1 MKTLS
6 HLSADLFQS
15 ISEHSGSNA
24 FFINGQFY
32 TYREFAELC
41 GKYIRCI
48 SENNYRVVSVYTT
61 NHIETYAA
69 IIAVFISG
77 KTFMPVHPDNP
88 PERSLF
94 TLEASGADVMFTV
107 DDLPFPLPCPVHN
120 AADIA
125 GTASGFTLQEH
136 LSEDTAYILFTSG
149 STGTPKGVPI
159 SYHNITSFLNGF
171 FNEGIELNTSD
182 RVLQMFHLTFDLSLC
197 SYLTGLLHGACVYT
211 LPPVEVKYVAVY
223 EMLEEHRITFSIMVP
238 SIISYL
244 RPFFSEIR
252 LDALRYNIFCG
263 EALYLDIIEEWQK
276 CIPGARIYNVYGP
289 TEDIICTSY
298 EVPEQNCKS
307 MNGIICI
314 GKPMKDNIVEIF
326 GEDGK
331 RVGKNTKGELCLAGP
346 HLTRGYITEPE
357 KNDKAFFFSETDG
370 TRHRFYHSGDI
381 GIRDND
387 GDLFYLGRNDNQ
399 VKVMGGYRVELS
411 EIEYHAMAAT
421 PDVRL
426 VALAQPKASGV
437 SVIHIVTEGNHN
449 QTETIRTALKNTL
462 PDYMHPDD
470 YHNLPSFPLSANG
483 KIDRRKIASL
493 IFGTF
498 R

>member
-1 MKTLS
+1 MKTLN
-6 HLSADLFQS
+6 HLSADLFKS

-24 FFINGQFY
+24 FFISGSYY
-32 TYREFAELC
+32 TYKEFAAMC

-48 SENNYRVVSVYTT
+48 RENNYRVVSVYTT
-61 NHIETYAA
+61 NHIETYAS

-88 PERSLF
+88 ADRSLF
-94 TLEASGADVMFTV
+94 TLKASGADVIFTV
-107 DDLPFPLPCPVHN
+107 DALPFSLPCPVQH
-120 AADIA
+120 ATSVA
-125 GTASGFTLQEH
+125 GMASDFSLNEN
-136 LSEDTAYILFTSG
+136 LSDDTAYILFTSG

-159 SYHNITSFLNGF
+159 SYHNIGSFLNGF
-171 FNEGIELNTSD
+171 FHEGIELTPDD

-197 SYLTGLLHGACVYT
+197 SYLTGLLHGACIYT
-211 LPPVEVKYVAVY
+211 LPPVEVKYMAVY

-244 RPFFSEIR
+244 RPFFSEIK

-263 EALYLDIIEEWQK
+263 EALYLDIIEEWRN
-276 CIPGARIYNVYGP
+276 CIPNARIFNVYGP

-298 EVPEQNCKS
+298 EVPANHCKS

-314 GKPMKDNIVEIF
+314 GKAMKDNIVEIF

-331 RVGKNTKGELCLAGP
+331 LTGSNAKGELCLAGP
-346 HLTRGYITEPE
+346 HLTKGYITEPE
-357 KNDKAFFFSETDG
+357 KNDRAFFEYEIEG
-370 TRHRFYHSGDI
+370 IRHRFYHSGDI
-381 GIRDND
+381 GIRDHN

-399 VKVMGGYRVELS
+399 VKVSGGYRVELS
-411 EIEYHAMAAT
+411 EIEFHAMTAA

-437 SVIHIVTEGNHN
+437 CVIHIVTEGNEEK
-449 QTETIRTALKNTL
+449 TEKIRTHLKKTL
-462 PDYMHPDD
+462 PEYMHPDD
-470 YHNLPSFPLSANG
+470 YHSIPAFPLSANG
-483 KIDRRKIASL
+483 KIDRRKITSVV
-493 IFGTF
+493 FG
-498 R
+498 